1 MIFPE
6 VPLTAAE
13 QALGILER
21 VFGFHSFRGFQ
32 LDVVEHVAQGG
43 DALVLMPTGGG
54 KSLCYQIPALMRP
67 GVAVVISPLI
77 ALMADQVSTLEQ
89 LGVRAA
95 FLNSSLSSR
104 DAADV
109 RRRLWNGEVDILYV
123 APERLLME
131 SMLEM
136 LSQLQIALFAI
147 DEAHCVSMWGHD
159 FRPEYAQLSILRE
172 RWPEVPRIALTA
184 TADINTREEICER
197 LLQNPRR
204 FVASFDRPNI
214 RYRIT
219 EKRGERDQL
228 LTFIRSEHSGE
239 SGIVYCY
246 SRNRTE
252 EIAKYLEE
260 KGVRALAYHAGLESE
275 ERTARQEQFLAEDG
289 IVMVA
294 TIAFGMG
301 IDKPDVRFVV
311 HMDMPKSIENYYQ
324 ETGRAGRD
332 GKPSDAWMLYGLRDV
347 VNQRRFIDDSNGSVE
362 YQRRCIAKLES
373 MLALCEATSCRRKI
387 LLEYFGESAQARCE
401 NCDNCLQPAVVDDV
415 TVAAKKLAS
424 TVYRVQQ
431 HSGTGFGQRQIID
444 ILLGNAT
451 DKILARGHDKLSTF
465 GIGRELS
472 EAQWRSLVRQMV
484 IRNWLTVDPD
494 RFNALSLGPRVAE
507 LLKQGR
513 TIGLRRPGEKRFKPA
528 RSAAVDLSGESLTLF
543 NVLRGWRRQKALEEN
558 RPAYRV
564 FPDKTLEQ
572 IALEQPVTL
581 GLLGTLSGVGEAKLD
596 HYGEEII
603 TLVRRFKE
611 GLERDGKTA

>member
-1 MIFPE
+1 M
-6 VPLTAAE
+6 
-13 QALGILER
+13 
-21 VFGFHSFRGFQ
+21 
-32 LDVVEHVAQGG
+32 
-43 DALVLMPTGGG
+43 
-54 KSLCYQIPALMRP
+54 
-67 GVAVVISPLI
+67 
-77 ALMADQVSTLEQ
+77 
-89 LGVRAA
+89 
-95 FLNSSLSSR
+95 
-104 DAADV
+104 
-109 RRRLWNGEVDILYV
+109 
-123 APERLLME
+123 
-131 SMLEM
+131 
-136 LSQLQIALFAI
+136 
-147 DEAHCVSMWGHD
+147 
-159 FRPEYAQLSILRE
+159 
-172 RWPEVPRIALTA
+172 
-184 TADINTREEICER
+184 
-197 LLQNPRR
+197 NPRR

-214 RYRIT
+214 RYRIS
-219 EKRGERDQL
+219 EKRKEREQL
-228 LTFIRSEHSGE
+228 LTFIRAEHSGE

-252 EIAKYLEE
+252 EIAAFLEE

-347 VNQRRFIDDSNGSVE
+347 VNQRRFIDESNGSDE
-362 YQRRCIAKLES
+362 YQRRCVAKLES

-387 LLEYFGESAQARCE
+387 LLEYFGEPAPVRCD
-401 NCDNCLQPAVVDDV
+401 NCDNCQQTPVVDDV

-424 TVYRVQQ
+424 TVYRVHQ
-431 HSGTGFGQRQIID
+431 HSGSGFGQRQVID
-444 ILLGNAT
+444 ILLGNPT
-451 DKILARGHDKLSTF
+451 EKVLLRGHDKLSTF

-484 IRNWLTVDPD
+484 IRNWLSVDPD
-494 RFNALSLGPRVAE
+494 RFNAISLGPKVAE
-507 LLKQGR
+507 LLKEGR
-513 TIGLRRPGEKRFKPA
+513 TIGLRRPGEKRLKRA
-528 RSAAVDLSGESLTLF
+528 KTESVSLSGDSQTLF
-543 NVLRGWRRQKALEEN
+543 NVLRGWRRQKAAEEN

-603 TLVRRFKE
+603 DLVKRF
-611 GLERDGKTA
+611 RDDLSEN